1 MTLWRLWKTLPFVWR
16 LGLSGLLTGGLSG
29 LVLVGLV
36 VVLDIARLRTLL
48 TMASMAPSP
57 AEWLTVPGVFAA
69 LGLAWTM
76 TSGD

>member
-1 MTLWRLWKTLPFVWR
+1 MTLLRLWKDLPFVWR
-16 LGLSGLLTGGLSG
+16 LGLSGLLTGGLGG

-48 TMASMAPSP
+48 AMASITPSP
-57 AEWLTVPGVFAA
+57 VEWLTVPGVFAA